1 MNIVIFIYSMEC
13 GGAQRV
19 TANLSNEW
27 ASRSVNVTIV
37 TEVSPDL
44 DFYPLDG
51 SVKRLHMPIAARR
64 SGPLGGLGGLLANF
78 ARVRAARRILRSVK
92 PDIAVGMMTATSVL
106 TILAGWGLPCK
117 VVATEHTHPPIVPSR
132 LWATLRRW
140 VFPSADRVV
149 VLTEESKAW
158 LREHC
163 DCSAVSVI
171 PPPFSHPI
179 PRTEPI
185 IMPETV
191 LQAGRRML
199 LAVGRMHEAKG
210 FDYLIDA
217 FARIA
222 GDLPQWDLVIVGEGD
237 QRTRLE
243 AMVERHALHDR
254 VKMPGHAGNV
264 RDWYQRADLYVL
276 TSRFEGFSMTLV
288 EAMAAGVAAV
298 SYDCDCGPR
307 DIIRHEDNGLLVH
320 PVGDT
325 EALARALERLMAND
339 AERAEMAARAAGVS
353 QTFAF
358 EKTIALWGE
367 VFSTVGVKSQAGIA

>member
-13 GGAQRV
+13 GGAQRL
-19 TANLSNEW
+19 TANLANEW
-27 ASRSVNVTIV
+27 AARAARVTIV
-37 TEVSPDL
+37 TEVSPEL
-44 DFYPLDG
+44 DFYPLDH
-51 SVKRLHMPIAARR
+51 SVERLHMPIAANRGG
-64 SGPLGGLGGLLANF
+64 SLGVIGGLAANF
-78 ARVRAARRILRSVK
+78 ARVRASRRILRTLK
-92 PDIAVGMMTATSVL
+92 PDVALGMMTAASVM
-106 TILAGWGLPCK
+106 TILAGRGLPCK

-149 VLTEESKAW
+149 VLTEESRAW

-191 LQAGRRML
+191 VQSGRRML

-222 GDLPQWDLVIVGEGD
+222 GDLPQWDLVIVGEGE
-237 QRTRLE
+237 QRARLE
-243 AMVERHALHDR
+243 AMIAQHALQGR
-254 VKMPGHAGNV
+254 VMMPGHAGNV

-325 EALARALERLMAND
+325 AALAQALARLMASD
-339 AERAEMAARAAGVS
+339 AERAAMAARAAGVT

-358 EKTIALWGE
+358 ERTIALWSD
-367 VFSTVGVKSQAGIA
+367 VFSAVGVHSRPGMA